1 MGEVYAAYHPEL
13 DRRIALKMVFG
24 PRDWGLDRQRRL
36 LREAQ
41 IIARLNHPNIVTVHD
56 ARTVGERVYVAME
69 FVDGQT
75 IAAWLHETERSWQE
89 IVDAFVS
96 AGRGLA
102 AAHAANVVHR
112 DFKPQ
117 NVMIGRDGRVRVM
130 DFGLARPL
138 RDEPE
143 LEGVPDVTPAP
154 NDLTSTTVGAV
165 VGTPA
170 YMAPEQL
177 RGHPADTRT
186 DQFSF
191 CVAFHEA
198 IYGARPGRRHDLR
211 RPPRGAGAAVAEAGD
226 PARPGSRS
234 AQAVRFDGRAAPR
247 RRAGQNPR
255 CGGGCPCWRRR
266 ALVLVAA
273 VAAGRATRARQFA
286 CTPPPDRLQAV
297 WPTQETPGTRRA
309 AIHRLFSSSGVAD
322 AENIWNRLA
331 GVLDDRGRRWAS
343 MYQDACEA
351 THIRG
356 EQSAEVLDLRM
367 SCLDGQSRRDAGVH
381 GRAARRRPS
390 AAVGRALA
398 TANALTPIQRCA
410 DVKGLRLQLPLPSDP
425 AQRTAGRTAAAT
437 SQRR

>member
-13 DRRIALKMVFG
+13 DRRIALKIVFG
-24 PRDWGLDRQRRL
+24 RREWGLDRQRRL

-56 ARTVGERVYVAME
+56 AHTIGGRVYVAME

-75 IAAWLHETERSWQE
+75 IAAWLHEAERSWQA

-112 DFKPQ
+112 DFKPE

-138 RDEPE
+138 RERGRGP
-143 LEGVPDVTPAP
+143 LRSRPGPPRL

-177 RGHPADTRT
+177 DGHPADTRS

-198 IYGARPGRRHDLR
+198 IYGARPAQHDGVRRTPR
-211 RPPRGAGAAVAEAGD
+211 RTDSPLAEARDPPRSGSGSAKAV
-226 PARPGSRS
+226 
-234 AQAVRFDGRAAPR
+234 QLDGRAAAG
-247 RRAGQNPR
+247 RRA
-255 CGGGCPCWRRR
+255 R
-266 ALVLVAA
+266 A
-273 VAAGRATRARQFA
+273 
-286 CTPPPDRLQAV
+286 
-297 WPTQETPGTRRA
+297 ETG
-309 AIHRLFSSSGVAD
+309 
-322 AENIWNRLA
+322 
-331 GVLDDRGRRWAS
+331 
-343 MYQDACEA
+343 
-351 THIRG
+351 
-356 EQSAEVLDLRM
+356 
-367 SCLDGQSRRDAGVH
+367 
-381 GRAARRRPS
+381 
-390 AAVGRALA
+390 
-398 TANALTPIQRCA
+398 
-410 DVKGLRLQLPLPSDP
+410 
-425 AQRTAGRTAAAT
+425 
-437 SQRR
+437 